1 MRRLLRVLPFMFM
14 PAGAFA
20 QGAVIETPAELRDA
34 RDPTEH
40 RGTLPERADVSDTVP
55 PPRAQADTSTC
66 TSWGTTYGAAS
77 QALRRAGRP
86 KTLTLS
92 PAFTY
97 NQVSGDPACRAGTS
111 ISNTL
116 ELLRTTGGLPIEEFV
131 YDAGWCGRQP
141 TPAQRARAQEF
152 RISGWSRFRARDLD
166 TVKAQL
172 ARGAPVIFSM
182 RIGGRMRGHRGDG
195 VIESDSAPIYG
206 HTMLVVGYDDAKK
219 AFRIQ
224 NSWGREW
231 GERGYAWFS
240 YEFWTRSVE
249 TAFVID

>member
-1 MRRLLRVLPFMFM
+1 MKRLFVVLLPLLA
-14 PAGAFA
+14 PGAALA
-20 QGAVIETPAELRDA
+20 QGAIIETLNDLRDA
-34 RDPTEH
+34 REPTEF
-40 RGTLPERADVSDTVP
+40 RGALPGRADLTGTIP
-55 PPRAQADTSTC
+55 PPRSQADTSTC
-66 TSWGTTYGAAS
+66 TSWGATYGAAS
-77 QALRRAGRP
+77 QALRRGGGS

-97 NQVSGDPACRAGTS
+97 NQVTGDPTCRSGS
-111 ISNTL
+111 SVSKTL
-116 ELLRTTGGLPIEEFV
+116 ELLQTKGGLPIEEFV

-141 TPAQRARAQEF
+141 TAAEAERALQF
-152 RISGWSRFRARDLD
+152 RIKGWSRFNARDLNAM
-166 TVKAQL
+166 KAQL

-182 RIGGRMRGHRGDG
+182 RTGGRMRGHRGDG
-195 VIESDSAPIYG
+195 TIENDSAPIYG

-231 GERGYAWFS
+231 GDGGYAWFS